1 VAVKERDART
11 AWQKCLLSRNRF
23 FANAVKIMNLAV
35 TNLEKKRAKLYDALI
50 FLLVVGLFLLCGA
63 AVFFLLCC

>member
-1 VAVKERDART
+1 
-11 AWQKCLLSRNRF
+11 
-23 FANAVKIMNLAV
+23 MNLAV